1 MISRFSTDQKMSKMQ
16 AKGENRSMSTTI
28 MDSAMPEKKDRLID
42 AARGMVKADA
52 VFSNAELFNPFTCE
66 WERGSFAIT
75 DGVVVGVGKYQ
86 GLTEHDMGG
95 ARIVP
100 GLIDAHV
107 HIESSLVTPGEYAR
121 LVSSHGTT
129 TVVADPHE
137 IANVA
142 GIDGIEFMLRETND
156 LPVDIF
162 YMLPSCVPATPRDQ
176 GGAVLSA
183 KDLRPFIGRP
193 RVLGIGEVMNVPGVL
208 AHDHQ
213 LLEKIALSGVVDG
226 HAPLLSGSDLNAYV
240 LAGMQSDHECT
251 RIDEAV
257 EKLRRGMYIFL
268 RQGSTEHNISDLA
281 GIVNAR
287 TVPRCCFATDD
298 CHADMLADAGHID
311 NCIRVAVE
319 SGIELEHALRMA
331 TLSAA
336 ERFGLSDRGAIAPG
350 RLADFCVISDSRIF
364 TVKTTCKRGV
374 EQGGIPR
381 KPLLWKSDPFLCSAP
396 APDMIRLEG
405 RGRARVIG
413 IIPHQIITE
422 PLVVEIDTREIPDLA
437 RDILKV
443 VVCNRYRDRSCGAG
457 LVHGFGL
464 LRGAIASSVSHDA
477 HNIVAVGTSD
487 DEILRAIDT
496 VIRTRGAMV
505 VVDGQEKTSL
515 PLGCAGLMSLLP
527 YEEVVSQQETLKS
540 AVSRLGAV
548 ADPFMYLSFIAL
560 TVIPDL
566 RITDR
571 GVFDV
576 GQFADVPLFLE

>member
-1 MISRFSTDQKMSKMQ
+1 
-16 AKGENRSMSTTI
+16 
-28 MDSAMPEKKDRLID
+28 MPEQKDRLID
-42 AARGMVKADA
+42 AARGLVKAD
-52 VFSNAELFNPFTCE
+52 VVYSNTELFNPFTCE
-66 WERGSFAIT
+66 WERGSLAVT
-75 DGVVVGVGKYQ
+75 NGLVVGIGDYR
-86 GLTEHDMGG
+86 GLIEHDMGG

-121 LVSSHGTT
+121 LVSSRGTT
-129 TVVADPHE
+129 TVIADPHE

-162 YMLPSCVPATPRDQ
+162 YMLPSCVPATPLDQ

-183 KDLRPFIGRP
+183 KDLRHFIGRTN
-193 RVLGIGEVMNVPGVL
+193 VLGIGEVMNVPGVL

-213 LLEKIALSGVVDG
+213 LLEKIALSGIVDG
-226 HAPLLSGSDLNAYV
+226 HAPLLSGTDLNAYV

-251 RIDEAV
+251 RVDEAE

-268 RQGSTEHNISDLA
+268 RQGSTERNISDLA
-281 GIVNAR
+281 GIVNAC
-287 TVPRCCFATDD
+287 TAPRCCFATDD
-298 CHADMLADAGHID
+298 CHADMLANAGHID
-311 NCIRVAVE
+311 NCIRVAIE
-319 SGIELEHALRMA
+319 SGIDLERALRMA

-336 ERFGLSDRGAIAPG
+336 ERFGLSDRGALAPG
-350 RLADFCVISDSRIF
+350 RLADFCVLSDSRIF
-364 TVKTTCKRGV
+364 TVKTAYKRGV

-381 KPLLWKSDPFLCSAP
+381 RPSLWEPRPFLCSTP
-396 APDMIRLEG
+396 APDMIRLDG
-405 RGRARVIG
+405 SGRARVIS
-413 IIPHQIITE
+413 IVPHQIITE
-422 PLVVEIDTREIPDLA
+422 PLVVDIDTREIPDIA

-464 LRGAIASSVSHDA
+464 VRGAIASSVSHDA
-477 HNIVAVGTSD
+477 HNIVAVGTND

-496 VIRTRGAMV
+496 VIKTRGAMV
-505 VVDGQEKTSL
+505 VVDGQEKSVL

-527 YEEVVSQQETLKS
+527 YEEVVSQQETLKT

-548 ADPFMYLSFIAL
+548 ADPFMYLSFLAL
-560 TVIPDL
+560 TVIPNM

-576 GQFADVPLFLE
+576 GQFADVPLFLK

>member
-1 MISRFSTDQKMSKMQ
+1 
-16 AKGENRSMSTTI
+16 
-28 MDSAMPEKKDRLID
+28 MPEKKDRLID
-42 AARGMVKADA
+42 AARGLVKADA
-52 VFSNAELFNPFTCE
+52 VFLNAELFNPFSCE
-66 WERGSFAIT
+66 WERGSFAVT
-75 DGVVVGVGKYQ
+75 DGVVVGIGDYL
-86 GLTEHDMGG
+86 GLVEHDMGG

-107 HIESSLVTPGEYAR
+107 HIESSLLTPKEYAC
-121 LVSSHGTT
+121 LVSLRGTT
-129 TVVADPHE
+129 TVIADPHE

-142 GIDGIEFMLRETND
+142 GIDGIEFMLRD
-156 LPVDIF
+156 AKGLPVDIF
-162 YMLPSCVPATPRDQ
+162 YMLPSCVPATPLDQ

-183 KDLRPFIGRP
+183 MDLRHFIGHP
-193 RVLGIGEVMNVPGVL
+193 YVLGLGEVMDVPGVL
-208 AHDHQ
+208 MHDHQ
-213 LLEKIALSGVVDG
+213 LLEKIALSRVVDG

-251 RIDEAV
+251 RIDEAA

-281 GIVNAR
+281 GIVNAC
-287 TVPRCCFATDD
+287 TAPRCCFATDD
-298 CHADMLADAGHID
+298 CHADMLANAGHID

-319 SGIELEHALRMA
+319 SGIELECALRMA

-336 ERFGLSDRGAIAPG
+336 ERFGLSDRGALAPG
-350 RLADFCVISDSRIF
+350 RLADFCVLSGSKIF
-364 TVKTTCKRGV
+364 TVKTVYKRGV
-374 EQGGIPR
+374 EQRGIPG
-381 KPLLWKSDPFLCSAP
+381 KPSLWDPHPFLCSAP
-396 APDMIRLEG
+396 APDTIRLDG

-413 IIPHQIITE
+413 IVPHQIITE
-422 PLVVEIDTREIPDLA
+422 QLVVTIDTREIPDIA

-443 VVCNRYRDRSCGAG
+443 VVCNRYRDRSCGVG

-464 LRGAIASSVSHDA
+464 ERGAIASSVSHDA

-496 VIRTRGAMV
+496 VIKTRGAMV
-505 VVDGQEKTSL
+505 VADGQEKTTL

-527 YEEVVSQQETLKS
+527 YEEVVSQQETLKT

-548 ADPFMYLSFIAL
+548 ADPFMYLSFLTL

-576 GQFADVPLFLE
+576 GQFADVPLFLK

>member
-1 MISRFSTDQKMSKMQ
+1 VI
-16 AKGENRSMSTTI
+16 
-28 MDSAMPEKKDRLID
+28 
-42 AARGMVKADA
+42 
-52 VFSNAELFNPFTCE
+52 
-66 WERGSFAIT
+66 
-75 DGVVVGVGKYQ
+75 
-86 GLTEHDMGG
+86 
-95 ARIVP
+95 
-100 GLIDAHV
+100 
-107 HIESSLVTPGEYAR
+107 
-121 LVSSHGTT
+121 
-129 TVVADPHE
+129 ADPHE

-142 GIDGIEFMLRETND
+142 GIDGIEFMLRD
-156 LPVDIF
+156 AKGLPVDIF
-162 YMLPSCVPATPRDQ
+162 YMLPSCVPATPLDQ

-183 KDLRPFIGRP
+183 MDLRHFIGHP
-193 RVLGIGEVMNVPGVL
+193 YVLGLGEVMNVPGVL
-208 AHDHQ
+208 VHDHQ
-213 LLEKIALSGVVDG
+213 LLEKIALSRVVDG

-251 RIDEAV
+251 RIDEAA

-281 GIVNAR
+281 GIVNAC
-287 TVPRCCFATDD
+287 TAPRCCFATDD
-298 CHADMLADAGHID
+298 CHADMLANAGHID

-319 SGIELEHALRMA
+319 SGIELECALRMA

-336 ERFGLSDRGAIAPG
+336 ERFGLSDRGALAPG
-350 RLADFCVISDSRIF
+350 RLADFCVLSGSKIF
-364 TVKTTCKRGV
+364 TVKTVYKRGV
-374 EQGGIPR
+374 EQRGIPE
-381 KPLLWKSDPFLCSAP
+381 KPSLWEPHPFLCSAP
-396 APDMIRLEG
+396 APDTIRLDG

-413 IIPHQIITE
+413 IVPHQIITE
-422 PLVVEIDTREIPDLA
+422 QLVVNIDTREIPDIA

-443 VVCNRYRDRSCGAG
+443 VVCNRYRDRSCGVG

-496 VIRTRGAMV
+496 VIKTRGAMV
-505 VVDGQEKTSL
+505 VVDGQEKTTL

-527 YEEVVSQQETLKS
+527 YEEVVSQQETLKT

-548 ADPFMYLSFIAL
+548 ADPFMYLSFLTL

-576 GQFADVPLFLE
+576 GQFADVPLFLK